1 MFLERNRT
9 RRSLFSLFGSCE
21 PVRSSDVDCT
31 LGIAKTEGAGC
42 MEWTRSGTS
51 VLRPLRD
58 PLGTMANDFTPPENP
73 KLDEPKPVASEVKED
88 RRVVGAV
95 NSALQRPMHLGIS
108 SRLNGL
114 LDYAVALILFIAPWF
129 LGYADHAVTPVSRA
143 LGAAL
148 LFYSLS
154 TKYELGIIKMIPLQV
169 HLFLDL
175 GTGGLLAAAPIHFNI
190 RGLPGMV
197 FFILGVSMLASAL
210 LTHHG
215 HKFTKATTGPGY

>member
-1 MFLERNRT
+1 MEW
-9 RRSLFSLFGSCE
+9 
-21 PVRSSDVDCT
+21 
-31 LGIAKTEGAGC
+31 AGC
-42 MEWTRSGTS
+42 MEGNRSETS

-58 PLGTMANDFTPPENP
+58 PFGTMSNDFTTPENP
-73 KLDEPKPVASEVKED
+73 KPDEPKPVVPEARGN

-129 LGYADHAVTPVSRA
+129 LGYGDHAVAPVSRA

-190 RGLPGMV
+190 RGLPGTV
-197 FFILGVSMLASAL
+197 FFILGVGMIASAL

>member
-1 MFLERNRT
+1 
-9 RRSLFSLFGSCE
+9 
-21 PVRSSDVDCT
+21 
-31 LGIAKTEGAGC
+31 
-42 MEWTRSGTS
+42 MEWPRSGTS
-51 VLRPLRD
+51 ALRPLRD
-58 PLGTMANDFTPPENP
+58 PFGTMANDFTPPENP
-73 KLDEPKPVASEVKED
+73 KPDEPKPAVSEVTGN

-114 LDYAVALILFIAPWF
+114 LDYTVVLILFIAPWF

-190 RGLPGMV
+190 RGLPGVV
-197 FFILGVSMLASAL
+197 FFILGVSMIASAL